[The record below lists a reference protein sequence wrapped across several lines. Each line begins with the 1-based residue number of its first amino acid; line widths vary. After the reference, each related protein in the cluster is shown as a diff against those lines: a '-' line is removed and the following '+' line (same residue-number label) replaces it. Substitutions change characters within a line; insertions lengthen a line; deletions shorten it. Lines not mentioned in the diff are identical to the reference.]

1 MTHRPAPPVPPVP
14 PTLHLALELDGP
26 GAHLAASSAQDAA
39 SPQRVRDLVAAAE
52 NAGITFVT
60 FEDSLLPGPH
70 GAARIDAVTR
80 AAFVAPLTSRIGLV
94 PLVHP
99 ALVEPF
105 HAASQLSALDH
116 ASAGRAGWLVGA
128 GPVPGAR
135 AALDRPVPEG
145 AALAGEIADVVQ
157 VVRAL
162 WDSWEDDAVIRDTA
176 TGRYID
182 RERLH
187 YVDFTSAGTGEPAS
201 PASRALPDGARA
213 PFTVKGPLIVPRS
226 PQGQGVV
233 VARVGTVPADLTDVA
248 LVDGEDVASVAV
260 AAEAARA
267 AGTPL
272 VFANVTVTLS
282 TSAATGAQRAAAL
295 DAVVFDAVAFDAA
308 AFNAA
313 AEARPGLRWV
323 GDAAGLVALLTELAA
338 VVDGVRL
345 LTSELDEDLPVLVRE
360 VLPALRVARLTPT
373 PQPGATLRQT
383 LGLAHPANRFATD
396 PATTFATAPV
406 PANA

>member
-1 MTHRPAPPVPPVP
+1 MTHRATPPVPS
-14 PTLHLALELDGP
+14 TLHLALELDGA
-26 GAHLAASSAQDAA
+26 GAHPAAASAQDAA

-70 GAARIDAVTR
+70 GPVARIDAVTR

-135 AALDRPVPEG
+135 AALDRPVPDG
-145 AALAGEIADVVQ
+145 DALADEIADVVQ

-162 WDSWEDDAVIRDTA
+162 WDSWEDDAVVRDTA

-187 YVDFTSAGTGEPAS
+187 YVDFTSGGSGEPAS
-201 PASRALPDGARA
+201 PASRTLPDGARA

-233 VARVGTVPADLTDVA
+233 VAHAGTVPADLIDVA

-260 AAEAARA
+260 AAGDARA
-267 AGTPL
+267 AGTLL

-282 TSAATGAQRAAAL
+282 TAAGTGAQRAAAL
-295 DAVVFDAVAFDAA
+295 DAVAPP
-308 AFNAA
+308 
-313 AEARPGLRWV
+313 RPGLRWT

-345 LTSELDEDLPVLVRE
+345 LASELDEDLPVLVRE

-373 PQPGATLRQT
+373 PQPGASLRQT
-383 LGLAHPANRFATD
+383 LALARPANRYAPA
-396 PATTFATAPV
+396 PATPSASV
-406 PANA
+406 PAHAHAHAHA